1 MKNMQNLFQVL
12 SKEGFLTKKFH
23 EINVKAFF
31 INTASQNR

>member
-12 SKEGFLTKKFH
+12 IKEGFLTKKFH
-23 EINVKAFF
+23 EIIVKAFF